1 MSYIHLKQQ
10 YYTQGPYKVT
20 SIREEDMLVIKQW
33 RNEQM
38 DVLRQNHL
46 LTDEDQL
53 RYFSNVILP
62 SFSNPTTRIIL
73 FSFFWNEELIGYGG
87 LTNIDWMN
95 KRAEISYLVKTDR
108 SKEANIEQYKEDFS
122 TFLRLMRRVAFN
134 DLELNRLYT
143 ETFDIRPLHIK
154 ILENNGFLYEG
165 RMKEHVL
172 IDGRF
177 IDSLLHGCI
186 KGNFEHVEG

>member
-1 MSYIHLKQQ
+1 MSYVHLKQQ
-10 YYTQGPYKVT
+10 CYTQGLYRVT

-38 DVLRQNHL
+38 NILRQNHV

-53 RYFSNVILP
+53 RYFSSVILP

-87 LTNIDWMN
+87 LTNLDWVN

-143 ETFDIRPLHIK
+143 ETFDIRPLHIQV
-154 ILENNGFLYEG
+154 LENNGFLYEG

-172 IDGRF
+172 IDGQY
-177 IDSLLHGCI
+177 IDSILHGCI
-186 KGNFEHVEG
+186 KGNYEHVEG